1 MRGLPLESCA
11 TVANCDGEHLAGV
24 RSGGRTT
31 TESENMR
38 NSIQRRTVG
47 VFAGLGTVA
56 LLTVGCGSAD
66 SSVSDSSKTAS
77 STAST
82 SAQVSAP
89 VESSSDALKPS
100 TSAEDPSAG
109 PATTT
114 VKGVAGRDATMT
126 GPIAARYAAATPA
139 EKKILGL
146 PLTGDHNAGTRDS
159 GVVFQQFEG
168 GVITARN
175 ADAGTPAY
183 LTWGKIREAWN
194 IERDASGKPVPVGTN
209 GSAGPLGAVTS
220 DVTTVGSTQQAT
232 FEHGK
237 VTYNTATDK
246 VTVVVNGKTVP
257 SGL

>member
-1 MRGLPLESCA
+1 
-11 TVANCDGEHLAGV
+11 
-24 RSGGRTT
+24 
-31 TESENMR
+31 MR